1 MKIAVPKA
9 PCPDECRVALVPSL
23 VPKLMKAGH
32 TVMIENNAGQAA
44 GFPNE
49 HFQKE
54 GARVAENRRTLLEE
68 ADAVFMVRDQSLFP
82 SQPPAMIEPYHEGQI
97 LIGFFNPLMEIDKA
111 KSLAQKKVSAFA
123 MELIPRISRAQSMDA
138 LSSMAGLS
146 GYKAVLL
153 AANAL
158 PRIFPLMMTAA
169 GSLAPAKVFVVGAGV
184 TGLQACATA
193 KRLGALVSAY
203 DVRPVVKEQVESVGA
218 QFIEFDLETQSA
230 EDDKGYAVAQNDA
243 FYARQREEMAKV
255 LALHHV
261 VITTAGVPGKKAPI
275 LITEEMVRGME
286 PHSVIVD
293 AVADLGG
300 NCELTEPG
308 RTIVK
313 YGVTIIGPVNLPST
327 MAYHA
332 SQLLAKNIT
341 SLFGHIT
348 DKDGGPMINLQEEIT
363 VEALLCHQGEIINAR
378 VREAAG
384 LPPIELSPQTKK

>member
-9 PCPDECRVALVPSL
+9 PCPDECRVALVPAL
-23 VPKLMKAGH
+23 VSKLMKTGH

-49 HFQKE
+49 SYQKE
-54 GARVAENRRTLLEE
+54 GARVVANRHTLIEE
-68 ADAVFMVRDQSLFP
+68 ADAVFMVRDPSMFP
-82 SQPPAMIEPYHEGQI
+82 SQPSAMLDPYHEGQI

-111 KSLAQKKVSAFA
+111 RILAEKKVSAFA
-123 MELIPRISRAQSMDA
+123 MELVPRISRAQSMDA
-138 LSSMAGLS
+138 LSSMASLA
-146 GYKAVLL
+146 GYKSVLL

-169 GSLAPAKVFVVGAGV
+169 GSLAPAKVFVIGAGV

-230 EDDKGYAVAQNDA
+230 EDDKGYAVAQDDT

-255 LALHHV
+255 LALNHV

-293 AVADLGG
+293 AVAELGG

-313 YGVTIIGPVNLPST
+313 HGVTIIGPVNLPST

-348 DKDGGPMINLQEEIT
+348 DKDGGPMINLKEEIT
-363 VEALLCHQGEIINAR
+363 VEALICHQGELINAR
-378 VREAAG
+378 VRETAG
-384 LPPIELSPQTKK
+384 LLLLFKTLPTE

>member
-1 MKIAVPKA
+1 
-9 PCPDECRVALVPSL
+9 
-23 VPKLMKAGH
+23 
-32 TVMIENNAGQAA
+32 MIENNAGQAA

-49 HFQKE
+49 SYQKE
-54 GARVAENRRTLLEE
+54 GARVVDNRHTLIEE
-68 ADAVFMVRDQSLFP
+68 ADAVFMVRDSSMFP
-82 SQPPAMIEPYHEGQI
+82 SQAPAMLDPYREGQI

-111 KSLAQKKVSAFA
+111 KSLAEKKVSAFA
-123 MELIPRISRAQSMDA
+123 MELVPRISRAQSMDA
-138 LSSMAGLS
+138 LSSMAGLA

-230 EDDKGYAVAQNDA
+230 EDDNGYAVAQNDT

-313 YGVTIIGPVNLPST
+313 HGVTIIGPANLPST

-348 DKDGGPMINLQEEIT
+348 DKDGGPMINLKEEIT
-363 VEALLCHQGEIINAR
+363 AETLVCHQGEMINSR
-378 VREAAG
+378 VRETAG
-384 LPPIELSPQTKK
+384 LPPIDLSTLTKQ